1 MVEKNGLK
9 TEEIVRWPGTE
20 STLLLHLVWSQ
31 RMELLQCEHVCKN
44 SISYEE
50 EQKKDNGV

>member
-9 TEEIVRWPGTE
+9 TEEIVRWPDTD
-20 STLLLHLVWSQ
+20 STLLLNLVWSQ
-31 RMELLQCEHVCKN
+31 RMEPLQCKHVCKN
-44 SISYEE
+44 SISYKE